1 MNRAERRRQA
11 KRRRPTPPAPSPIPT
26 VATLKATLQRLS
38 SPVEIQHYLDTLVA
52 QGLPPAGAE
61 ELRVYAAEFH
71 DATAILQQQSD
82 TDRLPRLIA
91 NAQSWA
97 DTLIDQSPQKNQRAC
112 RAGCAWCC
120 YLPVV
125 LVTTAEALHLARWL
139 RSHCSASELDA
150 LRHRLSAR
158 LQRQQAPAEK
168 REPPLA
174 CPLLRNNRCMAYEAR
189 PLKCRAWNSLR
200 LADCEQ
206 AYGHGASARQVPI
219 DTPAFVMGNA
229 VLSGLTDS
237 VTTAGLDASQHE
249 LCQGLEQALAQSDEA
264 ERWQQGEK
272 VLSAKTR

>member
-11 KRRRPTPPAPSPIPT
+11 KRKRSAPPSPSPLPP
-26 VATLKATLQRLS
+26 VATLKASLQRLS
-38 SPVEIQHYLDTLVA
+38 SPVKIAQYLDSLIA
-52 QGLPPAGAE
+52 RGLPPAAAE

-71 DATAILQQQSD
+71 DATAILQSD
-82 TDRLPRLIA
+82 TDRLSRLIA

-112 RAGCAWCC
+112 HAGCAWCC

-125 LVTTAEALHLARWL
+125 LVTTAEALALARWL
-139 RSHCSASELDA
+139 RSHCSTSELDA

-168 REPPLA
+168 DALPLA
-174 CPLLRNNRCMAYEAR
+174 CPLLRNNRCMVYEAR

-206 AYGHGASARQVPI
+206 AYGHGSSAHQVPI

-237 VTTAGLDASQHE
+237 VTTAGLDGSHHE
-249 LCQGLEQALAQSDEA
+249 LCQALDQALTQSDAA

-272 VLSAKTR
+272 VLSTQPQ

>member
-11 KRRRPTPPAPSPIPT
+11 KRKRSAPPSPSPIPP
-26 VATLKATLQRLS
+26 VATLKASLQRLG
-38 SPVEIQHYLDTLVA
+38 SPAKIAHYLDSLIA
-52 QGLPPAGAE
+52 RGLPPAAAE

-71 DATAILQQQSD
+71 DATAILQSD
-82 TDRLPRLIA
+82 TDRLSRLIA
-91 NAQSWA
+91 NAQTWA
-97 DTLIDQSPQKNQRAC
+97 DTLIAQSPQKHQRAC

-139 RSHCSASELDA
+139 HSHCSTSELDA

-168 REPPLA
+168 DVLPLA

-206 AYGHGASARQVPI
+206 AYGHGSSARQVPI
-219 DTPAFVMGNA
+219 DTQAFVMGNA

-237 VTTAGLDASQHE
+237 VTTAGLDGSHHE
-249 LCQGLEQALAQSDEA
+249 LCQALDQALAQSDAA

-272 VLSAKTR
+272 VLSTQPQ

>member
-11 KRRRPTPPAPSPIPT
+11 KRKRSAPPSPSPVPS
-26 VATLKATLQRLS
+26 VATLKASLQRLS
-38 SPVEIQHYLDTLVA
+38 SPVKIGHYLDTLVT
-52 QGLPPAGAE
+52 QGLPPAAAE

-71 DATAILQQQSD
+71 DATAILQSD
-82 TDRLPRLIA
+82 TDRLSRLIA

-97 DTLIDQSPQKNQRAC
+97 DTLIDQSSQKSQRAC
-112 RAGCAWCC
+112 HAGCAWCC

-139 RSHCSASELDA
+139 RSHCSTSELDA
-150 LRHRLSAR
+150 LRRRLSAR
-158 LQRQQAPAEK
+158 LQHQQASAEK
-168 REPPLA
+168 DAPPLA

-206 AYGHGASARQVPI
+206 AYGHGSSARQVPI
-219 DTPAFVMGNA
+219 DTQAFVMGNA

-237 VTTAGLDASQHE
+237 VTTAGLDGSQHE
-249 LCQGLEQALAQSDEA
+249 LCQALDQALAQSDGA

-272 VLSAKTR
+272 VLSVKTR